1 MSASR
6 PSAASCSITGAAPA
20 YGLPE
25 VLRASHAKPWAECA
39 TDAER
44 LDVFNGFLLSANLDA
59 LFDRFLISFEERGVL
74 VIAPALAR
82 LDFLPLGIAP
92 GMKLR

>member
-1 MSASR
+1 MQDVLINLPKNGTEIERLVRQRIGQDTFRSAMLDYWGGR
-6 PSAASCSITGAAPA
+6 MRCTGINVPQ
-20 YGLPE
+20 

-59 LFDRFLISFEERGVL
+59 LFD
-74 VIAPALAR
+74 
-82 LDFLPLGIAP
+82 
-92 GMKLR
+92 